1 MDKELESQG
10 HHRDTGRLIRA
21 FLREHGVIHQ
31 IDHDN
36 FLIPSAISPEP
47 ALRLEPELGYFPF
60 KEPERVGEGE
70 GEVREG
76 EESEGEGT
84 LEDSFPSIVASSSY
98 KKATQKLHVRKT
110 GLVYRRTLH
119 LPPIASGFWSKLI
132 SLFIQKEEFLLLISA
147 NGSSDYAMQIGRDHL
162 RGMIGN
168 VIVEWHYWK
177 TGIMLIA
184 DDQLLM
190 RVNSLRRDVFEDP
203 KQLAV
208 VSKAQGKAEMF
219 HYREGKE
226 WRSVAY
232 HFTEVIEVIV
242 PVATLSE
249 EEDAP
254 TQYSKNATLSAK
266 LLAKALE
273 IVDEVLKNHSEHLAI
288 NGIYTVNDM
297 LQLIPCPICYGD
309 TDHRMP
315 PITERAAGSRTS
327 TFLSLPPTVR
337 CRAQH
342 EPLSQSVVVEA
353 PKLYTFTVDE
363 CIKEASMSDCMRC
376 PKHGSLEICYLAP
389 DIVSYCWYSHTYTYA
404 CTMCVEGSLQWHK
417 IHISH
422 QVNVCNCA
430 FLRVNPTSICI
441 HIALTSGL
449 R

>member
-1 MDKELESQG
+1 MDRELESQG
-10 HHRDTGRLIRA
+10 HRKDIGRLIRA

-70 GEVREG
+70 T
-76 EESEGEGT
+76 EEEEGEGKGEKST
-84 LEDSFPSIVASSSY
+84 GEGVLEDVFSSIVASSSY
-98 KKATQKLHVRKT
+98 KKATQKLHIIKT

-132 SLFIQKEEFLLLISA
+132 SLFIQKEDFLLLISA
-147 NGSSDYAMQIGRDHL
+147 NGSSDHAMQIGRDHL

-208 VSKAQGKAEMF
+208 ISSAQGKAEKF

-226 WRSVAY
+226 WRSVAQ
-232 HFTEVIEVIV
+232 HFTEVVEVVV

-249 EEDAP
+249 EENAP
-254 TQYSKNATLSAK
+254 VQYSKNATLSAK
-266 LLAKALE
+266 VLAKALE

-309 TDHRMP
+309 TDHRVQ
-315 PITERAAGSRTS
+315 PITERVVGLRSS
-327 TFLSLPPTVR
+327 TFLSLQPRVH

-342 EPLSQSVVVEA
+342 EPLSQSIVVMEA

-363 CIKEASMSDCMRC
+363 CIKEASVSDCMRC
-376 PKHGSLEICYLAP
+376 PKHGGLEIRYLAP
-389 DIVSYCWYSHTYTYA
+389 DIVSYAGMRGYMYYTLLCWGGRICSGI
-404 CTMCVEGSLQWHK
+404 V
-417 IHISH
+417 HISH
-422 QVNVCNCA
+422 QLNISN
-430 FLRVNPTSICI
+430 
-441 HIALTSGL
+441 
-449 R
+449 